1 MINDIFFWG
10 FYALVFG
17 WVVGIPLLT
26 LWIAVH
32 VLTEDKDNG

>member
-1 MINDIFFWG
+1 MINDVFFWG

-17 WVVGIPLLT
+17 WVVGIPLLS

-32 VLTEDKDNG
+32 VLAEDKDND

>member
-1 MINDIFFWG
+1 MINDVFFWG

-26 LWIAVH
+26 FWIAVH
-32 VLTEDKDNG
+32 VLGETNND

>member
-17 WVVGIPLLT
+17 WVVGIPLLCP
-26 LWIAVH
+26 LDSRIH
-32 VLTEDKDNG
+32 VLTEEQGQ